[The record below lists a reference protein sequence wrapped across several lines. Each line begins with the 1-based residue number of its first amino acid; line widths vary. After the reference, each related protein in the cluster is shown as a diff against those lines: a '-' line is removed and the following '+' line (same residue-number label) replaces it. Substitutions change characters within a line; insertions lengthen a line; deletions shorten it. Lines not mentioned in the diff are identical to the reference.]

1 MNRFQCAVAV
11 GAFMAVILALSAV
24 PARAEDS
31 GVFKNPAD
39 ISRAQGI
46 LEAEGYLA
54 PGSYTTGQ
62 LDHAT
67 RLAISRYQGRH
78 SLNDSGTL
86 DDDTYQTLLGHEIS
100 YPWGDAE
107 APELAAAP
115 AEAPAPEAAAAPQE
129 VTPAPEPA
137 TAVVEAPEA
146 APAPV
151 AAEPPQ
157 EPARV
162 MPATASPLP
171 ILVLAGV
178 LLLAS
183 GIMVLRRRTA

>member
-1 MNRFQCAVAV
+1 MSRFQCAVAMGV
-11 GAFMAVILALSAV
+11 FMAVILALSVV

-46 LEAEGYLA
+46 LVAEGYLV

-86 DDDTYQTLLGHEIS
+86 DDDTYQTLLGHEVS
-100 YPWGDAE
+100 YPSGDAE
-107 APELAAAP
+107 TPESVAAVAEAAP
-115 AEAPAPEAAAAPQE
+115 AAPEQTPAAA
-129 VTPAPEPA
+129 TAPEPA
-137 TAVVEAPEA
+137 AAVAEAPEA
-146 APAPV
+146 APVPP

-171 ILVLAGV
+171 ILVLAGL

-183 GIMVLRRRTA
+183 GILVLRRRTA

>member
-1 MNRFQCAVAV
+1 MSRFQCAVAV
-11 GAFMAVILALSAV
+11 GAVMAVILAFTVV

-54 PGSYTTGQ
+54 SGSYATGQ

-67 RLAISRYQGRH
+67 RGAISRYQGRH
-78 SLNDSGTL
+78 SLNDTGTL
-86 DDDTYQTLLGHEIS
+86 DDDTYQTLLGHESS
-100 YPWGDAE
+100 YPWEDADTSE
-107 APELAAAP
+107 PAATPAETSAPEVAPAAP
-115 AEAPAPEAAAAPQE
+115 E
-129 VTPAPEPA
+129 PAPEPA
-137 TAVVEAPEA
+137 PTAGMEK
-146 APAPV
+146 APAPP

-157 EPARV
+157 EPVRV

-171 ILVLAGV
+171 SLVLAG
-178 LLLAS
+178 LLLLVS
-183 GIMVLRRRTA
+183 GILVLRRRTA

>member
-1 MNRFQCAVAV
+1 MSRFKCAVAV
-11 GAFMAVILALSAV
+11 GAFVAVILALSVV

-46 LEAEGYLA
+46 LQAEGYLA

-86 DDDTYQTLLGHEIS
+86 DDDTYQTLLGHEVS

-107 APELAAAP
+107 TPKPVAAVAETPEAAP
-115 AEAPAPEAAAAPQE
+115 APQE
-129 VTPAPEPA
+129 ATPAAAPEPA
-137 TAVVEAPEA
+137 AAVAEAPEA
-146 APAPV
+146 APAPP
-151 AAEPPQ
+151 APEPVQ

-171 ILVLAGV
+171 ILVLAG
-178 LLLAS
+178 LLLMVS
-183 GIMVLRRRTA
+183 GILVIRRRTA